1 VRKWIISHKKAPNAT
16 HLIAAQM
23 SVRAISKC
31 LMRRTTRAMIATAAS
46 RLIHHAKGAQIV
58 IIAAITTMKKI
69 SIIHHPFVF
78 GYAKKFQYQNL
89 IIIIAYIYIKY
100 KFPKISVT
108 FYKYY

>member
-1 VRKWIISHKKAPNAT
+1 VRKWIISHRKAPNAT

-78 GYAKKFQYQNL
+78 YAKKFQYQNL

-100 KFPKISVT
+100 KFSKISVT